1 MDSRRQLKTIN
12 ENVQLISKSS
22 CKLFIHKYRLRKLLS
37 ISHILW
43 ALMDANLVTSKQSYE
58 PPLGYVET
66 NLWRLATTKMKYVF
80 VKKNIVIN
88 QTHGLKGT
96 I

>member
-1 MDSRRQLKTIN
+1 
-12 ENVQLISKSS
+12 
-22 CKLFIHKYRLRKLLS
+22 
-37 ISHILW
+37 
-43 ALMDANLVTSKQSYE
+43 MDANLVTSKQSYE

>member
-1 MDSRRQLKTIN
+1 
-12 ENVQLISKSS
+12 
-22 CKLFIHKYRLRKLLS
+22 
-37 ISHILW
+37 
-43 ALMDANLVTSKQSYE
+43 MDANLATSKQSYE

-66 NLWRLATTKMKYVF
+66 NLWRLATTKMKYAF
-80 VKKNIVIN
+80 VKKTIVIN